1 MKDIRIHQI
10 MKQYNIGLSTIS
22 DFLRNNGI
30 KVVNISINSKIPSSY
45 MGLIESE
52 FSKSAEQHMS
62 ATTIISH
69 FKQAR
74 RTQSTQARVNPTED
88 KKLKEQFQSQSK
100 INGISFTESTRINKD
115 NESQIKRRRKE
126 RKQKR
131 KTNNSPVIP
140 ILKEIPSAQPTR
152 QYTYRNIPEIN
163 ECVKI
168 KWGDITFYDR
178 EIAFT
183 YNKMQYHIDL
193 DIAKES
199 YNFIVKTF
207 AKRLPPINVKISNSI
222 ALIVNDVEF
231 DKVISILEIQNCIFN
246 IENNGFAGVDIKLLN
261 SIPRELLYT
270 IFPIN
275 RTEYLEYLQELQVDD
290 ISILPVFETRQNAPD
305 GFLFT
310 VHRNDM
316 YYVVWESNK
325 HLAHKATYVFVVSK
339 EEVRTLHQL
348 LFDYITSGIDKKR
361 YYLRHNQVTDFFG
374 IEYHYIDHDGFSAW
388 KTALDKLLHDR
399 IKLGDKSKNEN
410 IVTYEVENRICTY
423 TPVHN
428 IIQNEL
434 KVSLEQSGNYKYVVL
449 ESDNVDIKAL
459 TPNDEWHYYEIK
471 TSTAR
476 LCIRE
481 ALGQI
486 LEYTHYNCHEKVTHL
501 FIIGQYEPNDREVNY
516 ISLLRQLYKL
526 PIYYRWYDSSTH
538 KLSNC
543 Y

>member
-1 MKDIRIHQI
+1 
-10 MKQYNIGLSTIS
+10 
-22 DFLRNNGI
+22 
-30 KVVNISINSKIPSSY
+30 

-52 FSKSAEQHMS
+52 FSKSAEQHLS
-62 ATTIISH
+62 ATTIISN
-69 FKQAR
+69 FKQTR
-74 RTQSTQARVNPTED
+74 RIQSTQARVNTIESI
-88 KKLKEQFQSQSK
+88 KLKEQSHSQSK
-100 INGISFTESTRINKD
+100 INGISFTESTRIKKD
-115 NESQIKRRRKE
+115 DEPQIKRRRKE

-140 ILKEIPSAQPTR
+140 ILKEITPAQPTIH
-152 QYTYRNIPEIN
+152 YTYRNISEIN
-163 ECVKI
+163 GCVKI
-168 KWGDITFYDR
+168 KWGEITFYDR
-178 EIAFT
+178 KIAFT
-183 YNKMQYHIDL
+183 YNKTQYHINF

-207 AKRLPPINVKISNSI
+207 AKRLPPINIKISNSI
-222 ALIVNDVEF
+222 ASIVNDVEF
-231 DKVISILEIQNCIFN
+231 DRVISILEIHNRIFN
-246 IENNGFAGVDIKLLN
+246 IENNGFAGIDIKTLN
-261 SIPRELLYT
+261 AIPKKLLYT
-270 IFPIN
+270 IFPIDK
-275 RTEYLEYLQELQVDD
+275 TEYLEYLQELQDSN
-290 ISILPVFETRQNAPD
+290 ISILPVFETRQNTPD

-310 VHRNDM
+310 VCRDGVC
-316 YYVVWESNK
+316 YVAWESSK
-325 HLAHKATYVFVVSK
+325 HLSRKATYVFVVSRN
-339 EEVRTLHQL
+339 EVCTLHQL

-361 YYLRHNQVTDFFG
+361 HYLRHNQVTDFLG

-399 IKLGDKSKNEN
+399 IKLRDKCKNEN

-459 TPNDEWHYYEIK
+459 TINDEWHYYEIK
-471 TSTAR
+471 TSSAR

-486 LEYTHYNCHEKVTHL
+486 LEYTHYNCQQHVTNL
-501 FIIGQYEPNDREVNY
+501 FIIGQYKPSDREINY
-516 ISLLRQLYKL
+516 ISLLRQLYNL
-526 PIYYRWYDSSTH
+526 PIYYQWYDLSTH
-538 KLSNC
+538 TLSNC